1 MKKEMP
7 MSEFLGR
14 FSYIFEDCEK
24 IIKISSLF
32 SIPMT
37 FYLIKILKNYLE
49 VEKKWKKEKLKRY

>member
-14 FSYIFEDCEK
+14 FSYTIEYCEK

-32 SIPMT
+32 SILMIL
-37 FYLIKILKNYLE
+37 YLIKILKNYLE
-49 VEKKWKKEKLKRY
+49 VENN